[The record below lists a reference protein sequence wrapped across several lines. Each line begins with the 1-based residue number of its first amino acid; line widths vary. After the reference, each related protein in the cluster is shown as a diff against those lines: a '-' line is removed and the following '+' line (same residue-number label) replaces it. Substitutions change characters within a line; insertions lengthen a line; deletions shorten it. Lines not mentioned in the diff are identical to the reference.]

1 MAGPGDSGSRIVQL
15 AVDQH
20 GHISGNYYDM
30 ITGSNYSVS
39 GDISRQN
46 QRATWSLNKNQFVR
60 FRAPVYQLLQ
70 PYGNVTVSL
79 PGGSQQWQ
87 FVRLEN

>member
-1 MAGPGDSGSRIVQL
+1 
-15 AVDQH
+15 
-20 GHISGNYYDM
+20 M
-30 ITGSNYSVS
+30 ILTV
-39 GDISRQN
+39 
-46 QRATWSLNKNQFVR
+46 TLNPCLHKFVR

-79 PGGSQQWQ
+79 PGGDQRWQ